1 MFIRIHENGSL
12 ARKGQV
18 TLICQYFCAEGSLD
32 IGESHYLDTFAWIF
46 FILSFDWV
54 TKNEGILD
62 DKSRAHKENNKYF
75 FNDEFDEALM
85 TLLAFNL
92 IVWSGCVCVCVCGCG
107 CNWVWVCFVWLC
119 LWVHL
124 WEWASVGVI
133 VNMGEEVWVGVAGS
147 GRVRIW
153 CARGKLFNWEVGTGF
168 GCACLV
174 S

>member
-92 IVWSGCVCVCVCGCG
+92 IVWSGCVCVCGCG